1 MTLECEEQSSVREEL
16 ELKFPNDI
24 EMNEEKRKLPFK
36 LGMKPFQTEFDP
48 TQRQVLW
55 FFPTSASQLKFVQL
69 TVPA

>member
-36 LGMKPFQTEFDP
+36 LGMKPF
-48 TQRQVLW
+48 
-55 FFPTSASQLKFVQL
+55 
-69 TVPA
+69 